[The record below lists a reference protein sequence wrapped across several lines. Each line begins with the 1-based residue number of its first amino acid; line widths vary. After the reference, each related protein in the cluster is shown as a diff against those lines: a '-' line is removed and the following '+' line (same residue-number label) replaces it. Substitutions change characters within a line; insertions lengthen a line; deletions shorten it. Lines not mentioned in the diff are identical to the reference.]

1 MTSRP
6 ATHWPISW
14 SRISAIMLRH
24 LYVLKRSWPRV
35 LELAYWPTVQM
46 ILWGFITLFFTRHSS
61 WVAEAA
67 GVLVTAVLLWDV
79 LFRSSI
85 GVAITVMEEMWARNL
100 SQLFVS
106 PLRPVE
112 LVIALALMSAI
123 RTVISVLPAAL
134 LAIPLFDV
142 SVFSLG
148 LPLAAF
154 FANLLIFG
162 WCIGLVVSGLI
173 LRLGLGAESLAW
185 VAIFAVAPVSGVYY
199 PIAVLPGWL
208 QPIAY
213 ALPTAHVFEG
223 MRAVLFGGDVMMTQL
238 VAAVSL
244 NAVYVVAASGFFL
257 LMVRAAR
264 ERGLLL
270 QQGE

>member
-1 MTSRP
+1 MTSQP
-6 ATHWPISW
+6 PTPWPISW
-14 SRISAIMLRH
+14 SRISAVMLRH

-46 ILWGFITLFFTRHSS
+46 ILWGFITLFFTGHSS
-61 WVAEAA
+61 WVAQAA

-79 LFRSSI
+79 LFRSSL
-85 GVAITVMEEMWARNL
+85 GVAITIMEEMWARNL

-112 LVIALALMSAI
+112 LVIALALLSGI
-123 RTVISVLPAAL
+123 RTLISVLPAVL
-134 LAIPLFDV
+134 LAIPLFGV
-142 SVFSLG
+142 SIFALG

-162 WCIGLVVSGLI
+162 WCIGLFVSALI

-199 PIAVLPGWL
+199 PIAVLPDWL

-223 MRAVLFGGDVMMTQL
+223 MRAVLFGGEVRVTQL
-238 VAAVSL
+238 FAAAAL
-244 NAVYVVAASGFFL
+244 NAVYMVAAAGFFL
-257 LMVRAAR
+257 LMVGSAR